1 MASDPGDKPQTES
14 GKKTDTAFT
23 EIMRGLAE
31 IRRAVLTAHPEML
44 VELAPSLASVE
55 DNVCIALKIT
65 A

>member
-1 MASDPGDKPQTES
+1 MPSDSRDRPETQL
-14 GKKTDTAFT
+14 GKKADAAFT

-31 IRRAVLTAHPEML
+31 IRRAVLTEHPEML

-65 A
+65 V